1 MYVFQSTVLNLSR
14 CSGSYIKYENIYLRH
29 PFPKSLSS
37 GKGLTITSFKVFQSK
52 SAILAE
58 FSLKCGG
65 TYIWSISVPIMTLA
79 KS

>member
-1 MYVFQSTVLNLSR
+1 MYVFQLTVLNLSR
-14 CSGSYIKYENIYLRH
+14 CSRSYIKYENIYLRH

-58 FSLKCGG
+58 FPLNYRDV
-65 TYIWSISVPIMTLA
+65 YIWSISMPIKTSS
-79 KS
+79 KT